1 MSLKHKLTTLGAV
14 GAIFASLLA
23 PSAAFAA
30 ENDPIDPGGPD
41 QTWGTNSTGRY
52 TTIANFEYR
61 PGDLFSSVIF
71 SESSDVKSADGV
83 ELSFDTIQRY
93 PTAKDDVKMYG
104 QLIPPEGGAE
114 DEEGGNLTGE
124 YLVSQLRTY
133 YEYGWFEPLPRD
145 DESIFSPVVRWFQDV
160 KKSFEDFIAH
170 ASLLM
175 ALFGATLY
183 DGAISF
189 LETFEGFVSGVNLP
203 VIFGLAPAPSGTN
216 PGWLSNLLT
225 GTLAAFGLTG
235 DMIMVIQGLTM
246 SAIVFMFL
254 VVTIWALRSLKNRGD
269 HIKNSK
275 KWGSRILIMIMTI
288 PTWVAVTS
296 ALNVV
301 SNSVGDLNAAT
312 PGEVNSSVF
321 VDTLD
326 WAVYGNMDLTL
337 MNNTSGSPHN
347 SNSVSAG
354 DGSYGL
360 DPSGKKSTNYAP
372 NTTRITQ
379 LNSNLALLKQ
389 TLGGQDSEK
398 QMGAR
403 EMLSKFISG
412 DRSNVNDYISG
423 VASLKCLNSSS
434 STINGTKVPECTHR
448 DNPNSLSRFDLG
460 IGNDTLFQ
468 TENATRPYFFSP
480 REDQAEAEQ
489 TGGVATRQTIQ
500 IGQQTFE
507 LTEKSPITARPIRFN
522 DPKTYVYG
530 AIPPENLSKST
541 AEYANYIYDARTS
554 LQLVNPETGEPVGD
568 SNPTDNAGDPE
579 TERARAIRTNALQI
593 AIYNRFGGMNDG
605 LALSDQS
612 TAFFLQ
618 TKRSG
623 AEGINYKGYNTVA
636 NETGESKNTGRY
648 GNAFVRY
655 VMPVASESDYAKNI
669 ASLNGV
675 WLTSGI
681 LAVAVVFILL
691 RSPIFGAL
699 FYSIKGF
706 LGSLFSGNIYS
717 FAEGILY
724 YTALR
729 VSFVFASAAIY
740 LGALFGKFFALEAP
754 ILQGLG
760 DVLGTTS
767 AAVGAGFISGAYI
780 ATLIG
785 ALAIVVALLW
795 PAFNWTSARGR
806 NRKVSALGALVMIP
820 FMVVSILL
828 EKMAQVATNFYGK
841 SPHAPGMLSLAG
853 SSKAKAARAQE
864 FAETGKKPGS
874 TLGKIAKTGVK
885 VGAGVGLAAA
895 TGGAGSA
902 LAGTAVK
909 GLFGQSMLGQAA
921 GKVAFAGVDKAV
933 GKFGASKMGGLL
945 GAPLRKAGQLGGAVF
960 DKTSW
965 GKHLA
970 TTDEN
975 GNVISGSQV
984 ALNGFKAYED
994 YARRT
999 NNPFYREDAHMN
1011 EQTGDDKKDLN
1022 GQKKDAQAPDQT
1034 AESQTAQEQPT
1045 TPTDPQGQVDNAPTD
1060 KPQDRE
1066 AAWQSVVASVPRFS
1080 DAHFDEA
1087 HIDRATIGD
1096 NDTTVDADHVET
1108 NADTAETNAESVE
1121 APGEESARDAQ
1132 GTYDERID
1140 DVHLER
1146 PTLNEPEVQ
1155 NAPAQTLEADT
1166 VETNKVEA
1174 DTVDTDTVDADQ
1186 QDVTNEPVNGAQNPE
1201 NPEIH
1206 AQAVD
1211 VTAQES
1217 TTETQESTTEA
1228 QQANV
1233 TAQESTT
1240 EAQEST
1246 TETQEA
1252 DVTAQEAV
1260 VDAHDAPQ
1268 PASPGHTDWGNL
1280 GEELRA
1286 NFNGQTLGSEPAPV
1300 DVNGPVDVNV
1310 PEPVE
1315 TQPTDQP
1322 QTVAI
1327 HEPVDTRSAD
1337 DKPQTVALSE
1347 PVETQPAE
1355 QPQKVEF
1362 SEPMD
1367 TRSVDKE
1374 PQQAEIIT
1382 PVNIEKPDVPYQ
1394 SAAQPPVIVPPV
1406 VPQKPTESAAARTE
1420 PGDSEKQ
1427 KSLEEQMLSALN
1439 KHSAQ
1444 TKEKSD
1450 AEARQHAMWSALD
1463 QLLGAPKPV
1472 VQQQTTVNNV
1482 TRVAPAVA
1490 PAPAPAPNMSQYM
1503 TPGSSND
1510 SALGDILTTLKEN
1523 HAETM
1528 ARQDAEKKER
1538 LTDRHLAQKTFEKL
1552 PGQDRQS
1559 AGLDRSRLDGPNDQ

>member
-14 GAIFASLLA
+14 GALFASLLA

-30 ENDPIDPGGPD
+30 ENDDVNPGGPD
-41 QTWGTNSTGRY
+41 RAWGTNGTGLY

-104 QLIPPEGGAE
+104 QLIPPEGDAG
-114 DEEGGNLTGE
+114 DEGDGTLTGE

-160 KKSFEDFIAH
+160 KKSFEDIVAH
-170 ASLLM
+170 ASLSL

-189 LETFEGFVSGVNLP
+189 LETLEGFVSGINLP
-203 VIFGLAPAPSGTN
+203 VIFGLAPAPSGN
-216 PGWLSNLLT
+216 DPGWLSKLLT
-225 GTLAAFGLTG
+225 GTLEAFGLTG

-275 KWGSRILIMIMTI
+275 KWGSRVLIMMLTI

-296 ALNVV
+296 VWNSV
-301 SNSVGDLNAAT
+301 SNLIGDLNAAT
-312 PGEVNSSVF
+312 PGEVNSSYF

-347 SNSVSAG
+347 SNSVAAG
-354 DGSYGL
+354 NTMYGL
-360 DPSGKKSTNYAP
+360 DPSGQKSTNYEP
-372 NTTRITQ
+372 NATRITQ
-379 LNSNLALLKQ
+379 LNANLALLKS

-398 QMGAR
+398 QVGAR

-423 VASLKCLNSSS
+423 VASLKCLNASAA
-434 STINGTKVPECTHR
+434 TINGTQVPECTHR
-448 DNPNSLSRFDLG
+448 DNPNSLARFDLG

-554 LQLVNPETGEPVGD
+554 LQLVNPETGESVGD

-593 AIYNRFGGMNDG
+593 AIYNRFGGMNEG

-623 AEGINYKGYNTVA
+623 ADGINYKGYNTVA

-655 VMPVASESDYAKNI
+655 VMPVASESDYTKNI

-724 YTALR
+724 YSALR

-740 LGALFGKFFALEAP
+740 LGSLFGKFFALEAP

-760 DVLGTTS
+760 DVLGATS
-767 AAVGAGFISGAYI
+767 AALGTGFISGAYI

-806 NRKVSALGALVMIP
+806 NRKVSALGAIVMIP
-820 FMVVSILL
+820 FMVVSVLL
-828 EKMAQVATNFYGK
+828 DKMAQVATNFYGK

-885 VGAGVGLAAA
+885 VGAGVGLAVA

-933 GKFGASKMGGLL
+933 GTFGASKMGGLI

-965 GKHLA
+965 GQRLA

-999 NNPFYREDAHMN
+999 NNLFYREDAHMN
-1011 EQTGDDKKDLN
+1011 EQTGDEKKDLN
-1022 GQKKDAQAPDQT
+1022 GQKKDAQAPDKT
-1034 AESQTAQEQPT
+1034 AESQSAEPQTSQEQPT
-1045 TPTDPQGQVDNAPTD
+1045 ASADTQGQTDNGQTD

-1066 AAWQSVVASVPRFS
+1066 AAWQSVVASVPQFS

-1087 HIDRATIGD
+1087 HIDRATIGE
-1096 NDTTVDADHVET
+1096 NDATVEADHVET
-1108 NADTAETNAESVE
+1108 NADTAETNTESVE
-1121 APGEESARDAQ
+1121 SPTDAQ
-1132 GTYDERID
+1132 STYDERID
-1140 DVHLER
+1140 NVHLER
-1146 PTLNEPEVQ
+1146 PTLNEPEIQ
-1155 NAPAQTLEADT
+1155 NASAPT
-1166 VETNKVEA
+1166 VEAGAVDAEKVE
-1174 DTVDTDTVDADQ
+1174 TEKVETENVDADRVETEKQ
-1186 QDVTNEPVNGAQNPE
+1186 EVVHEPVNGAQNPE
-1201 NPEIH
+1201 NPEIQ
-1206 AQAVD
+1206 AQNVDVTAQESTTEAQQAD

-1233 TAQESTT
+1233 TAH
-1240 EAQEST
+1240 EST
-1246 TETQEA
+1246 TETQEFTAEAQQA
-1252 DVTAQEAV
+1252 DVTTQETV
-1260 VDAHDAPQ
+1260 VDSHDAPQ
-1268 PASPGHTDWGNL
+1268 PAAPAQTDWGNL
-1280 GEELRA
+1280 GDELRA
-1286 NFNGQTLGSEPAPV
+1286 NFKGQSLESESA
-1300 DVNGPVDVNV
+1300 PVDVNV

-1315 TQPTDQP
+1315 TQPTEQAQP
-1322 QTVAI
+1322 VVVSEPVDARSADSKPQEVSLS
-1327 HEPVDTRSAD
+1327 EPVDTRSAD
-1337 DKPQTVALSE
+1337 TE
-1347 PVETQPAE
+1347 
-1355 QPQKVEF
+1355 PQK
-1362 SEPMD
+1362 
-1367 TRSVDKE
+1367 
-1374 PQQAEIIT
+1374 AEIVT
-1382 PVNIEKPDVPYQ
+1382 PVNIEKPEFPQQQNV
-1394 SAAQPPVIVPPV
+1394 AQPPIIIPPV
-1406 VPQKPTESAAARTE
+1406 APQKPTEPAPVHKES
-1420 PGDSEKQ
+1420 GDSETQ

-1444 TKEKSD
+1444 TKEKGE
-1450 AEARQHAMWSALD
+1450 AKARQQAMWSALD

-1490 PAPAPAPNMSQYM
+1490 PAPTPAPNMSQYM

-1528 ARQDAEKKER
+1528 ARQDAERKER

-1559 AGLDRSRLDGPNDQ
+1559 TGLDRSRLDGVNDQ